1 MSKTANAIIILYN
14 GKPFTKEHEPI
25 AEAIVETFTTA
36 HIIDDVKDI
45 VIKAKDTEGICAAL
59 LKDATATS
67 MEYSVNSSGQP
78 ADIIS
83 ILANNN
89 AKKDQLDLLN
99 GAIIIIGT
107 SFAES
112 LIIGKKTRNYSQFM
126 RDLLLSKDDPK
137 IRRAVEVIATSN
149 AHTSKKIL
157 DEYRITPGAIET
169 IRDANGT
176 LQ

>member
-1 MSKTANAIIILYN
+1 MNKTANAVIILYN

-25 AEAIVETFTTA
+25 AEAIVEAFTTA
-36 HIIDDVKDI
+36 NIIDDVKDI
-45 VIKAKDTEGICAAL
+45 EIKSKDTEGICAAL
-59 LKDATATS
+59 LKDSTATS
-67 MEYSVNSSGQP
+67 MEYSIVPFKQP
-78 ADIIS
+78 AD
-83 ILANNN
+83 

-99 GAIIIIGT
+99 GAIVLIGT

-137 IRRAVEVIATSN
+137 IRRAIEVIATSQ

-157 DEYRITPGAIET
+157 DEYRITSGAIET
-169 IRDANGT
+169 IRDANST

>member
-1 MSKTANAIIILYN
+1 MNKSANAIIILYN
-14 GKPFTKEHEPI
+14 GKPFTEEHEPI
-25 AEAIVETFTTA
+25 AEAIVEVFTTA

-45 VIKAKDTEGICAAL
+45 VIKAKDAEGICAAL
-59 LKDATATS
+59 LKDHVAT
-67 MEYSVNSSGQP
+67 EQP